1 MSRPLISG
9 VLPALITPLDK
20 QGNVL
25 THLAEPIIKMYLREK
40 ADGLYALGWT
50 GEGAHL
56 EPAKRKQWAQAIL
69 EYGRNKIPIFI
80 HVGYNKNLDDSVEL
94 ARHAEEYGAFAV
106 ASVGIGEEASLEDNI
121 DYFKRISSAAPNTPF
136 FIYWVS
142 QGKTLTGGKEMAAA
156 DILNALDK
164 VPTFRGIK
172 FTDTNFFM
180 LDRFKKYRPDITI
193 LTGADEMAV
202 LTQYFGADG
211 NIGALQGITC
221 YHYKV
226 MWQKFLEG
234 NYREARELQYRA
246 NEVVECYAQPGIG
259 SLPGI
264 KAVFDQVYGIP
275 AGNASPD
282 GPFGSR
288 MPSAKDTE
296 TLVRVFRKNII
307 TATY

>member
-1 MSRPLISG
+1 
-9 VLPALITPLDK
+9 VVPALITPLDTR
-20 QGNVL
+20 GNVL
-25 THLAEPIIKMYLREK
+25 AHLAEPIIKMYLREK

-50 GEGAHL
+50 GEGEHL
-56 EPAKRKQWAQAIL
+56 TPEKRKQWAQAVL
-69 EYGRNKIPIFI
+69 DYGKDKIPIVI

-94 ARHAEEYGAFAV
+94 ARHAEEHGAFAV
-106 ASVGIGEEASLEDNI
+106 ASVGIGEEASLEDNVA
-121 DYFKRISSAAPNTPF
+121 YFKRISAAAPRTPF

-142 QGKTLTGGKEMAAA
+142 QGKTLTGGRDLAAVN
-156 DILNALDK
+156 ILDALDK

-180 LDRFKKYRPDITI
+180 LDRFKKYRPGLTI

-246 NEVVECYAQPGIG
+246 NEVSEWYARPGIG

-275 AGNASPD
+275 AGNASPE

-288 MPSAKDTE
+288 MPSAEDTE
-296 TLVRVFRKNII
+296 TLVRVFRKNIL